1 MGCGSSCEGGQQ
13 SGVVENVEPQ
23 AAPTSAGSVSTSSA
37 GDLITWWHD
46 QNTSEKRELRPEEDR
61 TVVRSPFFEVSVWS
75 ECGEGKDK
83 KQRPFPYFSWP
94 RMGRKKWGYTKDD
107 GADSFDDNGC
117 TCTWAHFLY
126 STDVWVEV
134 TVLGDVDHQDISKH
148 VIIRPRKIAESAQSG
163 YWSPEASGKNTVR
176 FKIPYSDDGFR
187 FSLEFQW
194 ETLIL
199 GGACVFHVWFEPCG
213 PSLLKDTA

>member
-1 MGCGSSCEGGQQ
+1 
-13 SGVVENVEPQ
+13 
-23 AAPTSAGSVSTSSA
+23 
-37 GDLITWWHD
+37 
-46 QNTSEKRELRPEEDR
+46 
-61 TVVRSPFFEVSVWS
+61 
-75 ECGEGKDK
+75 
-83 KQRPFPYFSWP
+83 
-94 RMGRKKWGYTKDD
+94 MGRNKWGYTKDD
-107 GADSFDDNGC
+107 GADSFDDNRC

-134 TVLGDVDHQDISKH
+134 TVLGDVDHQDISKQ

-199 GGACVFHVWFEPCG
+199 GGACVFHVCFQTFG
-213 PSLLKDTA
+213 PSLLKETA